1 MAKRTKKKSIFNFQD
16 FRGGYTTNT
25 PYELMENNEMLQAE
39 NVYWNNGLKKRKGIS
54 KYASL
59 TGSARGF
66 IRTYTNDAWH
76 TIVAVDLSA
85 GYVEF
90 QQATTTN
97 TRFATITMASGTA
110 YAWTAAKNVEFA
122 SLGDEV
128 VAVNGTDRPAAFFPT
143 GNAIYAMDLDQYD
156 DRALASANWY
166 AGKFEAATPAY
177 TNYTAEAQSPTA
189 SDFVLA
195 SASYSNGFYTSAD
208 FTYSKYVITG
218 VDPGAAQSATATY
231 EYFNADS
238 TWVAF
243 GTMNSSG
250 LNASG
255 TEFGS
260 GTCTV
265 EFELPL
271 STDGTLKWKKYDGNE
286 LGATE
291 GKLPQRYVTRTRFAG
306 QIGGGYIASQVNS
319 DQIEMV
325 SHTHY
330 LSQILGDQK
339 PDNVTTHK
347 NHVFM
352 SAKNQVQISAANQ
365 IKSTP
370 LSPAWRADRWE
381 YFFEG
386 GNKITALQSFNE
398 YLVVVKNSAMFAL
411 TGTSW
416 ENWGTRPL
424 GKYGGVAK
432 RGIKSI
438 RGILW
443 MIDHDGL
450 YAFSGV
456 GRVKVCSHIKDDIES
471 YTMTDAVIGE
481 FGNYV
486 YVSFPTNSIV
496 LLFDPDTYRVDQI
509 GNMGN
514 GKVSLYKYTSFLA
527 NGFGW
532 SQGSADNGKF
542 LFLGTNYIGQAE
554 DGNSYDNI
562 TGTTT
567 INMQLQTKYF
577 DLGGGQTE
585 MLYNRVKPRVGDV
598 THSAGENYTFKML
611 KSDETGGASASV
623 ALTAGVGT
631 GYHQQDLLVPA
642 KIDGK
647 FIGFYLQHDTPYNA
661 RFLSVSVDARERRY

>member
-1 MAKRTKKKSIFNFQD
+1 MPKRTKKKSIFNFSD
-16 FRGGYTTNT
+16 FRGGYATNT
-25 PYELMENNEMLQAE
+25 PYELMANNEMLQAE

-54 KYASL
+54 EYASL
-59 TGSARGF
+59 AGSAIGF

-76 TIVAVDLSA
+76 TIVAVDLESS
-85 GYVEF
+85 VEF
-90 QQATTTN
+90 HQATTT
-97 TRFATITMASGTA
+97 TTAFATITMASGTA
-110 YAWTAAKNVEFA
+110 YAWTAGKNVEFTG
-122 SLGDEV
+122 LGDEV
-128 VAVNGTDRPAAFFPT
+128 IAVNGTDRPAVFFPT
-143 GNAIYAMDLDQYD
+143 GNAIYAMDLDRYD
-156 DRALASANWY
+156 ERELASANWY
-166 AGKFEAATPAY
+166 AGKFHASTPAY
-177 TNYTAEAQSPTA
+177 TNYTAEAQGPTA
-189 SDFVLA
+189 ADFVLA
-195 SASYSNGFYTSAD
+195 SVGYSNGFYTSAD

-218 VDPGAAQSATATY
+218 VDPGAAESATATY
-231 EYFNADS
+231 EYFNASS
-238 TWVAF
+238 TWAAF

-271 STDGTLKWKKYDGNE
+271 STDGTLKWKKYDGDE
-286 LGATE
+286 YGATE
-291 GKLPQRYVTRTRFAG
+291 GKLPQRYVTRTRFAAQSG
-306 QIGGGYIASQVNS
+306 SDYIESQVNS
-319 DQIEMV
+319 NQIEMV

-352 SAKNQVQISAANQ
+352 SAQNQVQISAANQ
-365 IKSTP
+365 IKSVP
-370 LSPAWRADRWE
+370 GRSAWRADRWE
-381 YFFEG
+381 YFYEG
-386 GNKITALQSFNE
+386 GNKITALRSFNE

-450 YAFSGV
+450 YAFDG
-456 GRVKVCSHIKDDIES
+456 GNRVKVSSHIKDDIEG
-471 YTMTDAVIGE
+471 YTMTSAAIGE

-486 YVSFPTNSIV
+486 YVSFPSDSIV
-496 LLFDPDTYRVDQI
+496 LLFDPDTFRVDQI
-509 GNMGN
+509 GDIGE
-514 GKVSLYKYTSFLA
+514 GRVSFYKYTAFLA
-527 NGFGW
+527 NDFAW

-542 LFLGTNYIGQAE
+542 LFLGTDYIGQAE
-554 DGNSYDNI
+554 DGQSYDNL
-562 TGTTT
+562 TTTVT

-598 THSAGENYTFKML
+598 TVSAGEAYTFKML
-611 KSDETGGASASV
+611 KSDESGGASASIV
-623 ALTAGVGT
+623 LTAGVGS
-631 GYHQQDLLVPA
+631 GYHQEDLMVPA
-642 KIDGK
+642 TIDGK
-647 FIGFYLQHDTPYNA
+647 FIGFYLQHDTQYNA
-661 RFLSVSVDARERRY
+661 RFMSVSVDARERRY